1 MRGLAVDGAAL
12 FQEHLSN
19 VADGFRQQIAPLI
32 LRSEENKIDETFAN
46 FRDQFREID
55 WFLPFDVSLYD
66 FIYFAV
72 QALGFALWHASSP
85 SNFRESPGLDRAHV
99 AGQHTIACD

>member
-1 MRGLAVDGAAL
+1 MLMRGLAVDGAAL

-32 LRSEENKIDETFAN
+32 FRSEEDKIDETFAN
-46 FRDQFREID
+46 FPDQFREID

-72 QALGFALWHASSP
+72 QALGFALWHTSSP
-85 SNFRESPGLDRAHV
+85 SNFRESPDLDRAHV
-99 AGQHTIACD
+99 AGHTP